1 MDLDLE
7 DVGTDRNG
15 NKCHS
20 VTVIEPEALVIVS
33 RWPMFT
39 LFEMCL
45 QWAHDVAFSQA
56 DNMSTRSLNVVED
69 FFSKIVSQILPPTVV
84 NINLHLQCNG
94 VATVKNSFRRGSIR
108 NSLPT
113 VDDTC
118 YYALADHLNE
128 HLILHVLG
136 AMIMEQKIL
145 IHGFDLANVTK
156 VTEALLSLLYP
167 LEWPFV
173 YIPLVPPSLVD
184 YLHAPLPFIM
194 GIHTSNFMYDRVVEV
209 MPQCVIID
217 LNGKKVI
224 DPMQLRPLPGATTWT
239 REQHNE
245 TIPPWPADLEGVV
258 EFHMKEA
265 LEIIRNRK
273 KYVTNTD
280 SDKDVVGNAIHIL
293 RGATLAMFAS
303 LMHDASECMR
313 PPPPGRSVDE
323 ATCNEIF
330 DIDGFLHK
338 KFLTGTRMKVVDA
351 NFVESGPI
359 GISLVKSPTGY
370 GVVGGGSKGVRG
382 QALQHDIKIGDV
394 LIAINNRSVL
404 CYSYREMIKKIV
416 DAERPLLLS
425 FGRITDKYAAQQFYG
440 VDIPRLASFA
450 STIKSESFTT
460 AYMSPEKASMN
471 NFQTRRS
478 KGFIWSMDA
487 ESLDFMY
494 NFCASQVFAT
504 TVEDLLYP
512 KEKFRY
518 KPPTIGGSVHS
529 NSNKKAGEDG
539 KKFRV
544 RNVHGVSQYFGEC
557 SFCRDKCSSE
567 YH

>member
-1 MDLDLE
+1 
-7 DVGTDRNG
+7 
-15 NKCHS
+15 
-20 VTVIEPEALVIVS
+20 
-33 RWPMFT
+33 MFT

-273 KYVTNTD
+273 KYATNID

-313 PPPPGRSVDE
+313 LLPRAKCGRG
-323 ATCNEIF
+323 N
-330 DIDGFLHK
+330 L
-338 KFLTGTRMKVVDA
+338 
-351 NFVESGPI
+351 
-359 GISLVKSPTGY
+359 
-370 GVVGGGSKGVRG
+370 
-382 QALQHDIKIGDV
+382 
-394 LIAINNRSVL
+394 
-404 CYSYREMIKKIV
+404 
-416 DAERPLLLS
+416 
-425 FGRITDKYAAQQFYG
+425 
-440 VDIPRLASFA
+440 
-450 STIKSESFTT
+450 
-460 AYMSPEKASMN
+460 
-471 NFQTRRS
+471 
-478 KGFIWSMDA
+478 
-487 ESLDFMY
+487 
-494 NFCASQVFAT
+494 
-504 TVEDLLYP
+504 
-512 KEKFRY
+512 
-518 KPPTIGGSVHS
+518 
-529 NSNKKAGEDG
+529 
-539 KKFRV
+539 
-544 RNVHGVSQYFGEC
+544 
-557 SFCRDKCSSE
+557 
-567 YH
+567 